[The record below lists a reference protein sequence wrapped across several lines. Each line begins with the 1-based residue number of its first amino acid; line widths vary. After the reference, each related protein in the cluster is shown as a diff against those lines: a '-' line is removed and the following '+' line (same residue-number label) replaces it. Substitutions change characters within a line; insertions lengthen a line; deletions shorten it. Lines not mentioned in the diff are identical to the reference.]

1 MHGRFSSYYIY
12 ARIRLC
18 LDKIMNLVFYNYKNW
33 GYPEPNYREGKLWK
47 AYKNLEKPI
56 GTNSLKKHD
65 IAHVRFF
72 PKFLGR

>member
-1 MHGRFSSYYIY
+1 MEDLVVTTKLTSS
-12 ARIRLC
+12 
-18 LDKIMNLVFYNYKNW
+18 YNYKNW